1 MQPKTLGRWC
11 RCFLL
16 LANASML
23 PAAQAQT
30 TSQSATSNVYITATV
45 INSCSFD
52 STATELMSITCS
64 MQTPVVAAATGTT
77 AGTGGTPVSFSFKN
91 TTTKQPL
98 LATTKF
104 CNFLGT
110 TKLEN
115 ASFNEFTLDISRQT
129 AGSSAYY
136 STLQVC
142 F

>member
-1 MQPKTLGRWC
+1 MVLT
-11 RCFLL
+11 
-16 LANASML
+16 NAAML
-23 PAAQAQT
+23 PPAQAQT
-30 TSQSATSNVYITATV
+30 ISISKLYITATV

-77 AGTGGTPVSFSFKN
+77 AGTGGTPVPLSLKN
-91 TTTKQPL
+91 TTTTLPL

-110 TKLEN
+110 SKLEN
-115 ASFNEFTLDISRQT
+115 ASFNEFTLDIARHT
-129 AGSSAYY
+129 AGSAAYY
-136 STLQVC
+136 STMQVC